1 MPGRALRAPTD
12 RRRKRLRY
20 MNYATLPTC
29 DLIARIA
36 GESQAHLLMERYGT
50 LTALARADEQE
61 LMDVPGVGQAK
72 AAAVKSALSLALK
85 LSEEAAPEA
94 KLLDTPERAADLL
107 REETRIQ
114 PVETFYVILLNTR
127 RRLIKK
133 VLISQGT
140 LDTILVSPREIFY
153 PAIIHRSAAI
163 LLAHSH
169 PSSDPTPSEADIR
182 VTRDL
187 IRAGQLLKI
196 EVLDHIIMG
205 LRSTERPRD
214 FVSLR
219 ELGFFS

>member
-1 MPGRALRAPTD
+1 
-12 RRRKRLRY
+12 
-20 MNYATLPTC
+20 
-29 DLIARIA
+29 
-36 GESQAHLLMERYGT
+36 MERYGT

-85 LSEEAAPEA
+85 LTQETAPEPP
-94 KLLDTPERAADLL
+94 LLDTPDRAADLL

-114 PVETFYVILLNTR
+114 PVETFYVLLLNTR

-140 LDTILVSPREIFY
+140 LDTILVSPREVFY
-153 PAIIHRSAAI
+153 PAIIHRAAAI

-169 PSSDPTPSEADIR
+169 PSFDATPSSSDVA

-205 LRSTERPRD
+205 LRTTERPRD